1 MRQNSKRR
9 YVKAPQCG
17 AAGLAGKRRASGQ
30 TSAGFWTFLHGGVLQ
45 CAIPCLLLLGLCSC
59 IGVSADISVRAN
71 GSGKIFL
78 EYRVSQ
84 MAESLGRLD
93 GNERWQTVPLG
104 RPDFERTLDRIP
116 GMRLT
121 SFSTKNQG
129 NDIINR
135 VGMEFK
141 TIDALLAFLDY
152 SGTCA
157 SFKQENGGNRLFL
170 ELVSGGAA
178 NVDGDLLAL
187 LREVSGGYQV
197 RISFTAPGGA
207 LLALATGAENKPY
220 NGTAARLVPQG
231 KKVSLSIE
239 TGELLSLPEG
249 LGVEITW

>member
-1 MRQNSKRR
+1 MRQNSKRP
-9 YVKAPQCG
+9 YLKALQYG

-30 TSAGFWTFLHGGVLQ
+30 TAAGFWVFLRAGLLQ
-45 CAIPCLLLLGLCSC
+45 CAIPCVLLLGLCSC

-71 GSGKIFL
+71 GSGKILL

-93 GNERWQTVPLG
+93 GNESWQTVPLG

-116 GMRLT
+116 GMRLV
-121 SFSTKNQG
+121 SFSTKNRG
-129 NDIINR
+129 KDIINR
-135 VGMEFK
+135 AEMEFK
-141 TIDALLAFLDY
+141 TIDALLAFLDH
-152 SGTCA
+152 SGTSV

-170 ELVSGGAA
+170 ELLSGGAA

-207 LLALATGAENKPY
+207 LLALATVAENKPY

-231 KKVSLSIE
+231 KKVSLSID
-239 TGELLSLPEG
+239 TGELLSMPEG
-249 LGVEITW
+249 LGMEITW